1 MEAIQQFAETSDCAI
16 PGHPEERQ
24 PKFKAGQK
32 FTTRGKHPRIC
43 TIVDIHTTR
52 NSAGHLVRFVYVA
65 THEFCGQT
73 VTDRD
78 VCEVTVARGL
88 LPD

>member
-1 MEAIQQFAETSDCAI
+1 MAAVQPGCGTSTDQ
-16 PGHPEERQ
+16 EERQ
-24 PKFKAGQK
+24 PLFRAGQRFK
-32 FTTRGKHPRIC
+32 TRGKHPLIC

-52 NSAGHLVRFVYVA
+52 NSAGHLVRFAYVA